1 MLKKILIALGI
12 ILVVAIA
19 GFLIFGYYLMK
30 GPDVSKYDSLKD
42 PRIAQKADQKMLQVE
57 AAGDPN
63 TAAMKAFGLL
73 FQTYYKNVKAHGMVA
88 PLARWP
94 KPLETPPAEWVGLYG
109 LPVPASLDK
118 LAETPSTPGY
128 TVSLTT
134 WQYGDVAEILHVGP
148 YSTEMPTVE
157 KLKAFITSS
166 GYVIAGP
173 HEEEYLRGPGMFGK
187 GNPEKYYTIIRYRVE
202 KKASEQPKPAKGKK
216 K

>member
-1 MLKKILIALGI
+1 MLKNILIAIGVF
-12 ILVVAIA
+12 LVVAVA
-19 GFLIFGYYLMK
+19 GFLIFGYYMMK

-42 PRIAQKADQKMLQVE
+42 PRITQKADQRMLQVE

-63 TAAMKAFGLL
+63 TTKAFGLL
-73 FQTYYKNVKAHGMVA
+73 FQTYYKNVKARGMVA

-94 KPLETPPAEWVGLYG
+94 RPLETPKAEWVGLYG

-118 LAETPSTPGY
+118 LAETQSTPGY

-148 YSTEMPTVE
+148 YSAELPTVE
-157 KLKAFITSS
+157 KLKAFIESS

-187 GNPEKYYTIIRYRVE
+187 GDPEKYYTIIRYRVQ
-202 KKASEQPKPAKGKK
+202 KKAVEQPKGAKGKGK
-216 K
+216 